1 MHLPEQEAALVQ
13 RLYARDEQAMTLFYQ
28 YYHKS
33 LYHFIWRVVRQNELA
48 EDILQESMLK
58 FWLSF
63 AAYDARKGR
72 LFTWAL
78 NLSRNLAIDKLREA
92 RYRQARRTVSLAEAD
107 CNQLV
112 ATNSFQPEHI
122 GVREW
127 LTALP
132 ASDRELLHTL
142 YFEGYTQVEA
152 AEHLQVPLG
161 TVKSRVKRIINHLAQ
176 VATK

>member
-1 MHLPEQEAALVQ
+1 MQLPEQEAALVQ

-28 YYHKS
+28 HYHKS
-33 LYHFIWRVVRQNELA
+33 LYHFIWRVVRQDELA
-48 EDILQESMLK
+48 EDVLQESMLK

-63 AAYDARKGR
+63 ASYDARKGR

-92 RYRQARRTVSLAEAD
+92 RYQQARRTTSLVEGD
-107 CNQLV
+107 CDQLV
-112 ATNSFQPEHI
+112 ATSSFQPEHI

-127 LTALP
+127 LTTLP

-142 YFEGYTQVEA
+142 YFKGYTQVEA
-152 AEHLQVPLG
+152 AAYLHLPLG
-161 TVKSRVKRIINHLAQ
+161 TVKSQVKRIIKQIAQ
-176 VATK
+176 RVT

>member
-1 MHLPEQEAALVQ
+1 MHPFEQEAALVQ

-28 YYHKS
+28 KYHQS

-63 AAYDARKGR
+63 ASYDARKGR

-78 NLSRNLAIDKLREA
+78 NLSRHLAIDRLREA
-92 RYRQARRTVSLAEAD
+92 RYKQARRTTSLVEAD
-107 CNQLV
+107 CYQLV
-112 ATNSFQPEHI
+112 AASSFQPDHI
-122 GVREW
+122 GVRDW

-132 ASDRELLHTL
+132 ASDRELLEIL
-142 YFEGYTQVEA
+142 YFQGYSHSEA
-152 AEHLQVPLG
+152 AHELQLPLG
-161 TVKSRVKRIINHLAQ
+161 TVKTRVKRIIKQLAQ
-176 VATK
+176 AVT